1 MSKPETLRQG
11 LAEILSLPL
20 VRMTLSNPRGAAYKK
35 ITVRPMELR
44 GGTVLQ
50 LEKFTDTQAFHENT
64 PPEEAGDR
72 LEALMADYGQLDAV
86 CRGAVFCLKVS
97 KKGKL
102 FFQRRAAADAAP
114 MPAAHNR
121 QKQYLLAE
129 GVAVPPLV
137 DLGVLTPDGRVVK
150 AKYDKFKQIN
160 RFLEFLDDLLAKDG
174 RDTVRIIDFGCGK
187 SYLTFIVYYYITEI
201 LRKKA
206 DITGLDLKKDVI
218 DHCNQVARKYG
229 YGGLQFFCGDI
240 RDYKTEQAPDMVITL
255 HACDTATDYALFHAM
270 EWGARYILSVPCCQH
285 ELNLDVK
292 PAALPPVTSYGILKE
307 RFCALATDAVR
318 ARLLESRGYEVQVLE
333 FIDLSHSPKNLLI
346 RARKANVS
354 EKKREAARKEA
365 EALLGSVGGGNTLLK
380 LMGGRPAF
388 VPKGRMRKTRPE
400 DIDGVMALYDIG
412 RQTMRNTGNTEQ
424 WTGGYPHRHMIE
436 EDVRLGRSYVYEEDG
451 VLQAVFA
458 LIWGEDPTYRSIDG
472 AWQSDTVP
480 YGTIHRIASRGE
492 VPGLGSWCI
501 NWCLELC
508 GSIRIDT
515 HESNLPMRRT
525 LEKLGFTYCGTILC
539 DDGTPRRA
547 YQKDL

>member
-1 MSKPETLRQG
+1 M
-11 LAEILSLPL
+11 
-20 VRMTLSNPRGAAYKK
+20 
-35 ITVRPMELR
+35 
-44 GGTVLQ
+44 
-50 LEKFTDTQAFHENT
+50 
-64 PPEEAGDR
+64 
-72 LEALMADYGQLDAV
+72 
-86 CRGAVFCLKVS
+86 
-97 KKGKL
+97 
-102 FFQRRAAADAAP
+102 
-114 MPAAHNR
+114 
-121 QKQYLLAE
+121 
-129 GVAVPPLV
+129 
-137 DLGVLTPDGRVVK
+137 
-150 AKYDKFKQIN
+150 
-160 RFLEFLDDLLAKDG
+160 
-174 RDTVRIIDFGCGK
+174 
-187 SYLTFIVYYYITEI
+187 
-201 LRKKA
+201 
-206 DITGLDLKKDVI
+206 
-218 DHCNQVARKYG
+218 
-229 YGGLQFFCGDI
+229 
-240 RDYKTEQAPDMVITL
+240 
-255 HACDTATDYALFHAM
+255 
-270 EWGARYILSVPCCQH
+270 
-285 ELNLDVK
+285 
-292 PAALPPVTSYGILKE
+292 
-307 RFCALATDAVR
+307 
-318 ARLLESRGYEVQVLE
+318 LE

-400 DIDGVMALYDIG
+400 DIDAVMALYDIG

-472 AWQSDTVP
+472 AWLSDTVP